1 MLKGIGQIAINV
13 HDLERATAFYRDVLG
28 IRFLFSAPPQLAF
41 FEIGGITLML
51 SPPNENPEFD
61 HPSSLLYFDVDDIH
75 AAHAALR
82 EKGVEF
88 REEPHRVH
96 RDGERELWLAAFRDT
111 EGNTFVLRTWQRA
124 A

>member
-13 HDLERATAFYRDVLG
+13 HDLERATTFYRDVLG
-28 IRFLFSAPPQLAF
+28 IRYLFSAPPDLAF
-41 FEIGGITLML
+41 FEIGGVMLML
-51 SPPNENPEFD
+51 SPPEKPEFD
-61 HPSSLLYFDVDDIH
+61 HPSSLLYFDVDDLR
-75 AAHAALR
+75 AAHATLK

-88 REEPHRVH
+88 LDEPHRVH
-96 RDGERELWLAAFRDT
+96 KEGARELWMSAFRDT